1 MRESIGKIPSR
12 FQNLHHA
19 GHSIG
24 EEEDVSFFDRMDAA
38 VLLGIGTPV
47 SVSRLCLGAVEGP
60 RDVNNIF
67 SRKGGDGWMGRDGS
81 IGDDLNEGEH

>member
-1 MRESIGKIPSR
+1 M
-12 FQNLHHA
+12 NLFF
-19 GHSIG
+19 GDDDDD